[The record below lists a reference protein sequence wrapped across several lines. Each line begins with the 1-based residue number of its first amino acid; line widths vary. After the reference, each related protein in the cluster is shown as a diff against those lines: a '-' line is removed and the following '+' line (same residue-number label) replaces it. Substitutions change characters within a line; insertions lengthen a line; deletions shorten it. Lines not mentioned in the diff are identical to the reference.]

1 MQYYQSAI
9 IRGIFILP
17 LIALIPLVPY
27 YWKKKQRGVAN
38 PFRLLTF
45 YSFILYALICWFFVV
60 LPLPSEEWLAAIQ
73 PAKANFLPGSY
84 FRELTEET
92 SFDLMQS
99 STYTEALISGCALQ
113 YWFNIL
119 MLLPLGMYLRYIFK
133 QDIRRTAVFSF
144 LTTLLF
150 EITQLTAVFG
160 LFSKPY
166 RSFDIDDL
174 LCNFAGAMLGYLL
187 MGKLMP
193 LAKRIE
199 GLTEQAYR
207 KGESL
212 SIIRRSAAL
221 FIDANIV
228 IGFNRLLSLAGM
240 DALVGL
246 RFSSEVFVV
255 QMFLYTVLFSVFFGG
270 ATPGK
275 RLLHFSVQH
284 IKGQRACVLSLFVR
298 YTLLYGVLLLYCLLP
313 QMTAALGM
321 TVQASDLLMTLA
333 HAFGLSALIYYT
345 IVVWMFPS
353 RDYPWG
359 TLSKTRAVRKPAAG
373 AVQNK

>member
-27 YWKKKQRGVAN
+27 YWKKRQRGVAN

-99 STYTEALISGCALQ
+99 STYTQALISGFALQ

-119 MLLPLGMYLRYIFK
+119 MLLPLGMYLRYVFK
-133 QDIRRTAVFSF
+133 LNIRRTAIVSF
-144 LTTLLF
+144 MMTLLF

-166 RSFDIDDL
+166 RSFDVADL
-174 LCNFAGAMLGYLL
+174 LCNFAGAMLGYIL

-193 LAKRIE
+193 LAKKIE

-212 SIIRRSAAL
+212 SVIRRSSAL

-228 IGFNRLLSLAGM
+228 IGFNRLLGLAGL
-240 DALVGL
+240 DVLAGL
-246 RFSSEVFVV
+246 RFSPEVFLIE
-255 QMFLYTVLFSVFFGG
+255 MFFYTVLFSIFFAG

-275 RLLHFSVQH
+275 RLLHFSVRH
-284 IKGQRACVLSLFVR
+284 ISGRRAGVFSLLVR
-298 YTLLYGVLLLYCLLP
+298 SALLYSVPLLFCLLP
-313 QMTAALGM
+313 QITAALGM
-321 TVQASDLLMTLA
+321 TPQAGNLLVILSLGL
-333 HAFGLSALIYYT
+333 GLSAAVYYT

-359 TLSKTRAVRKPAAG
+359 TLSRTRAVRKSF
-373 AVQNK
+373 

>member
-1 MQYYQSAI
+1 MHYITILKEQTMHYYQSAI
-9 IRGIFILP
+9 IRGIFVLP
-17 LIALIPLVPY
+17 LIALVPLVPY
-27 YWKKKQRGVAN
+27 YWKKRQRGVAN

-45 YSFILYALICWFFVV
+45 YSFMLYALICWYFVV

-73 PAKANFLPGSY
+73 PAKNNFLPGSY

-99 STYTEALISGCALQ
+99 STYTEALISGFALQ

-119 MLLPLGMYLRYIFK
+119 MLLPLGMYLRYIFRL
-133 QDIRRTAVFSF
+133 DIRKTAVFSF

-174 LCNFAGAMLGYLL
+174 ILNFAGAMLGYAL

-193 LAKRIE
+193 LTSKIE
-199 GLTEQAYR
+199 HLTEKAYR

-212 SIIRRSAAL
+212 SIIRRIAAL

-228 IGFNRLLSLAGM
+228 IGINRLLTLVDFSLSPA
-240 DALVGL
+240 
-246 RFSSEVFVV
+246 SFVV
-255 QMFLYTVLFSVFFGG
+255 QMFLYTVLLSTLFNGY
-270 ATPGK
+270 TPGK
-275 RLLHFSVQH
+275 RLLHFHVQH
-284 IKGQRACVLSLFVR
+284 IKGHRVSALNLIVR
-298 YTLLYGVLLLYCLLP
+298 YSLLYGVLLLYCLVP
-313 QMTAALGM
+313 QITAALNV
-321 TVQASDLLMTLA
+321 TEQAIELLITLLP
-333 HAFGLSALIYYT
+333 GLSLCALTYYS
-345 IVVWMFPS
+345 IVVWMFPA

-359 TLSKTRAVRKPAAG
+359 TLSRTHAVRMHPHR
-373 AVQNK
+373 

>member
-1 MQYYQSAI
+1 MHYYQSAI

-27 YWKKKQRGVAN
+27 YWKKRQRGVAN

-45 YSFILYALICWFFVV
+45 YSFILYALICWYFVV
-60 LPLPSEEWLAAIQ
+60 LPLPSEEWLSAIQ
-73 PAKANFLPGSY
+73 PAKANMIPGSY

-99 STYTEALISGCALQ
+99 STYTEALISGFALQ

-119 MLLPLGMYLRYIFK
+119 MLLPLGMYLRYIFRLDRLK
-133 QDIRRTAVFSF
+133 TTVFSL

-150 EITQLTAVFG
+150 EVTQLTAVFG

-166 RSFDIDDL
+166 RSFDVDDL
-174 LCNFAGAMLGYLL
+174 ICNFAGAMLGYVV

-207 KGESL
+207 RGEGL
-212 SIIRRSAAL
+212 SIFRRIAAL

-228 IGFNRLLSLAGM
+228 IGINRLLTLI
-240 DALVGL
+240 DFGL
-246 RFSSEVFVV
+246 SPASFVI
-255 QMFLYTVLFSVFFGG
+255 QMFLYTVLLSIFFKGC
-270 ATPGK
+270 TPGK
-275 RLLHFSVQH
+275 RLLHFQIQHTKGHRTSVLNL
-284 IKGQRACVLSLFVR
+284 IVR
-298 YTLLYGVLLLYCLLP
+298 YSLLYGVLLLYCLVP

-321 TVQASDLLMTLA
+321 TEQASQLLITLL
-333 HAFGLSALIYYT
+333 HGLGICSLVYYS

-359 TLSKTRAVRKPAAG
+359 TLSRTRAARIQPHS
-373 AVQNK
+373 

>member
-9 IRGIFILP
+9 IRGIFVLP

-27 YWKKKQRGVAN
+27 YWKKRQRGIAN

-45 YSFILYALICWFFVV
+45 YSFILYALICWYFVV

-73 PAKANFLPGSY
+73 PAKANILPGSY

-92 SFDLMQS
+92 NFDLMQS
-99 STYTEALISGCALQ
+99 STYTEALISGFALQ

-133 QDIRRTAVFSF
+133 LDIKRSAIYAF

-166 RSFDIDDL
+166 RSFDVDDL
-174 LCNFAGAMLGYLL
+174 ICNFAGAMLGYMS

-199 GLTEQAYR
+199 SLTEQAYR
-207 KGESL
+207 KGTGL
-212 SIIRRSAAL
+212 SIIRRIAAL

-228 IGFNRLLSLAGM
+228 FGVNRLLKLIGS
-240 DALVGL
+240 DALLG
-246 RFSSEVFVV
+246 FSLSPTLLVAE
-255 QMFLYTVLFSVFFGG
+255 MFFYTVLFSIFFGG
-270 ATPGK
+270 CTPGK
-275 RLLHFSVQH
+275 RLLHFSVRH
-284 IKGQRACVLSLFVR
+284 ISGHKTSVLNLLVR
-298 YTLLYGVLLLYCLLP
+298 YILLYGGLFLYCLLP
-313 QMTAALGM
+313 QVTNSLGM
-321 TVQASDLLMTLA
+321 TAQASDLLNILA
-333 HAFGLSALIYYT
+333 HGFGFSLLTYYS

-359 TLSKTRAVRKPAAG
+359 TLSKTRAVLTQPHT
-373 AVQNK
+373 

>member
-9 IRGIFILP
+9 IRGIFVLP

-27 YWKKKQRGVAN
+27 YWKKRQRGVAN

-45 YSFILYALICWFFVV
+45 YSFILYALICWYFVV
-60 LPLPSEEWLAAIQ
+60 LPLPSEEWLAAIK

-99 STYTEALISGCALQ
+99 STYTEALISGFALQ

-133 QDIRRTAVFSF
+133 LDVKRAAVCSF

-174 LCNFAGAMLGYLL
+174 ICNFAGAMIGYVL

-199 GLTEQAYR
+199 SLTEQAYR
-207 KGESL
+207 KGTGL
-212 SIIRRSAAL
+212 SIIRRTAAL
-221 FIDANIV
+221 FIDGNIV
-228 IGFNRLLSLAGM
+228 FGFNRLLELIGI
-240 DALVGL
+240 DALLG
-246 RFSSEVFVV
+246 FSFSPAIFVAE
-255 QMFLYTVLFSVFFGG
+255 MFCYTILFSIFFRGC
-270 ATPGK
+270 TPGK

-284 IKGQRACVLSLFVR
+284 ISGQRTSVFSLLVR
-298 YTLLYGVLLLYCLLP
+298 YTLLYGILLLYCLLP
-313 QMTAALGM
+313 QITASLGM
-321 TVQASDLLMTLA
+321 TVQASDLLNTLA
-333 HAFGLSALIYYT
+333 HGLGLSLLTYYS

-359 TLSKTRAVRKPAAG
+359 TLSKTRAMLTSPHA
-373 AVQNK
+373 